1 VEGHLQSLVA
11 YLSAH
16 PALALGAVF
25 AAAFL
30 EALAVVGTLIPG
42 SSVVFAG
49 GILVGLKALD
59 PWFAGA
65 CAVTGA
71 ILGDSASYWIG
82 DRYRDALR
90 AVWPLKRYPR
100 LFARGE
106 AYFAK
111 HGAASVFLG
120 RFLSPI
126 RAIVPIVAGMS
137 GMPAGAFY
145 RMNVLSAFAWAAAHM
160 LPGMLF
166 GASLQLAGAVS
177 SRLVVVVAVL
187 VAGVWLV
194 AHVTRLAIHYG
205 SPLVAW
211 MRDRVVAGARDRR
224 GIVSRAVL
232 ALLDPARR
240 ETGVLLVSAIVLIG
254 AAWLF
259 MGIVEDVLSGD
270 PLVSFDR
277 TVYDALQAVRTG
289 WGDNVMV
296 AITEFGSAYVIV
308 PVIAVVSL
316 WLAVTRRFRTLG
328 YWISAIVFSSLTVLA
343 LKYSIGRVRPMH
355 DNAMIDAL
363 SFPSGHAAVA
373 MVVYGFLASLVARG
387 KAGWQKAVITVGTA
401 IPILLIAFSRI
412 YLGVHWF
419 SDVAASLALG
429 LAWIALLTIAYATHV
444 QERPLR
450 AMPVLLMVA
459 VTVAVSGGLYAG
471 RDHARDLARY
481 AKLPATRTLA
491 FDTWKDG
498 GWRSVAAARTE
509 IAGRVDEPFRV
520 QWVAGAGSIGRVL
533 ESAGWESPEL
543 WWSKAALLWLLPAT
557 PIDALPV
564 LTKFHRGEPQALTF
578 VYPLGARE
586 RVVARL
592 WRVADVVGPGVNTRR
607 SLWVAMITTE
617 RLESVYGLMATTRT
631 RGDFVAPL
639 QLFARAVKGEHS
651 EEVARPDRG
660 ESVLL
665 VW

>member
-1 VEGHLQSLVA
+1 MEGHLQSLVTW
-11 YLSAH
+11 LSAH
-16 PALALGAVF
+16 PALALGAIF

-30 EALAVVGTLIPG
+30 EALAVIGTLIPG

-59 PWFAGA
+59 PWLASS
-65 CAVTGA
+65 CAIIGA

-82 DRYRDALR
+82 DRYRDSLR
-90 AVWPLKRYPR
+90 AMWPLKRYPR

-111 HGAASVFLG
+111 RGAASVFLG

-137 GMPAGAFY
+137 GMRAAAFY

-177 SRLVVVVAVL
+177 SRLVVIVAVL
-187 VAGVWLV
+187 AAGVWLI

-211 MRDRVVAGARDRR
+211 LRDRVVARAR
-224 GIVSRAVL
+224 GGSSIVARAVL
-232 ALLDPARR
+232 ALFDPARR
-240 ETGVLLVSAIVLIG
+240 ESGVLLLSGVVLIG

-259 MGIVEDVLSGD
+259 LGIVEDVLTGD
-270 PLVSFDR
+270 PLVAFDR
-277 TVYDALQAVRTG
+277 TVYDALQAVRTA
-289 WGDNVMV
+289 WGDNLMV
-296 AITEFGSAYVIV
+296 AVTEFGSAYVIV

-316 WLAVTRRFRTLG
+316 WLALTRRFRTLA
-328 YWISAIVFSSLTVLA
+328 YWLAAIAFAALAVLA
-343 LKYSIGRVRPMH
+343 LKYSIGRVRPIH

-387 KAGWQKAVITVGTA
+387 KPGWQKAAITVGTA

-419 SDVAASLALG
+419 SDVAASLTLG

-444 QERPLR
+444 NDRPLR
-450 AMPVLLMVA
+450 ATPLLLLVA
-459 VTVAVSGGLYAG
+459 LTIALSGGVYAE
-471 RDHARDLARY
+471 RNHAGDLARY

-491 FDTWKDG
+491 FGAWRDG
-498 GWRSVAAARTE
+498 AWQSVAAARTE
-509 IAGRVDEPFRV
+509 IAGSADEPFRV
-520 QWVAGAGSIGRVL
+520 QWVADAVTITRVMA
-533 ESAGWESPEL
+533 SAHWLPPVP
-543 WWSKAALLWLLPAT
+543 WSSKTSLLWLLPST
-557 PIDALPV
+557 PLDALPV
-564 LTKFHRGEPQALTF
+564 LPKFYHGEPQALTF
-578 VYPLGARE
+578 VHQLDARA
-586 RVVARL
+586 RTVARF
-592 WRVADVVGPGVNTRR
+592 WQAAEIAEVGAAARQP
-607 SLWVAMITTE
+607 LWVAMIATE
-617 RLESVYGLMATTRT
+617 RLESTWGLVATTRT

-639 QLFARAVKGEHS
+639 QLFAHAVTGEHR
-651 EEVARPDRG
+651 EEVARPGRG